1 MQLLE
6 IGAEGK
12 VRKRRCFSAIDGGT
26 VLLDKKTP
34 AEEVLAD
41 CFEPVIT
48 KVGSLLVL

>member
-1 MQLLE
+1 ME
-6 IGAEGK
+6 TDAEGK
-12 VRKRRCFSAIDGGT
+12 VRKRRCFLALDAGNI
-26 VLLDKKTP
+26 LLDKKTP